1 MSNTQKN
8 INAYRHTLLA
18 ITELASDTVPAHEQI
33 FAGLSYYAHMAHGTA
48 PTKRLAK
55 DIIKAGLEYGKQLHA
70 EDMEDES

>member
-1 MSNTQKN
+1 MSDTIYDTDC
-8 INAYRHTLLA
+8 INADGNA
-18 ITELASDTVPAHEQI
+18 ITDLASDAVPAHEQI

-48 PTKRLAK
+48 PTKKLAK